1 MTIPFVRRSK
11 RRSRGQSLV
20 EFALILPIFL
30 LVLMGILDLGRAV
43 YYSST
48 LSNAARE
55 AARQGIVDQ
64 TCSHVVDQAL
74 QRSVGMDNVA
84 VEVVWLDGSN
94 TQTRTC
100 QPVETGTAKFGNRV
114 LVTVDYDYNAATPI
128 IGNLV
133 GTIHMR
139 GQSTFTV
146 EAECVEGPPP
156 TCPAGS

>member
-1 MTIPFVRRSK
+1 MLRLRGKQRT
-11 RRSRGQSLV
+11 RGQALV

-55 AARQGIVDQ
+55 AAREGIVDQ
-64 TCSHVVDQAL
+64 TCSHVSNKAL
-74 QRSVGMDNVA
+74 QRAVGMDSATVT
-84 VEVVWLDGSN
+84 VRWLN
-94 TQTRTC
+94 TAGAQTRTC
-100 QPVETGTAKFGNRV
+100 QPTVTGTAAIGDRV
-114 LVTVDYDYNAATPI
+114 VVTVDYIYQAATPI

-133 GTIHMR
+133 GSIHLQ
-139 GQSTFTV
+139 GTSTFAV
-146 EAECVEGPPP
+146 EATCVEGPPP